1 MASGLNTSLIYLYAT
16 EHLNPSGPPGSK
28 PGKEKKVLVFNAL
41 HLWTMLPEYLRSAK
55 TVKSFSIQGL
65 KHSHGFPI
73 NLSHNLF
80 LLFNY
85 FFFLACLC
93 FYCLLNS
100 CLTFSSRFTMQLWEH
115 MWIRRERFSFFYMP
129 EQTNLINS
137 TFS

>member
-85 FFFLACLC
+85 FFFFGLP
-93 FYCLLNS
+93 LL
-100 CLTFSSRFTMQLWEH
+100 LL
-115 MWIRRERFSFFYMP
+115 SFKFMFNIFFKVHDVALGTHVDQKRKIFIFLYA
-129 EQTNLINS
+129 
-137 TFS
+137 